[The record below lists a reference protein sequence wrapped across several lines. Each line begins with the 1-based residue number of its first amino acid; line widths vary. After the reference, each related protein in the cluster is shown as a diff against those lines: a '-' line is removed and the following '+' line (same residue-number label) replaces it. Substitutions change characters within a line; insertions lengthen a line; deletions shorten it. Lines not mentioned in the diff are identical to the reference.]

1 MSAGSDA
8 GLASEQGLA
17 AEIAPGGVD
26 SVEGSSSP
34 TGDRLAE
41 GGTEHGTEPGAA
53 AGAKSGLLEY
63 AQSLLVTLVLALYGT
78 TFIVQAFKIP
88 SKSMEPTLLVGDHL
102 LVNKFIFEGRGAWY
116 EHLLPYREIRRGD
129 IIVFKFPY
137 ADHPH
142 FVKRVIGLPGD
153 RLRILNQEVY
163 LNGLRL
169 SEPYVVHTSSPDPFA
184 DNFPPRPNDYFYS
197 SLQPEW
203 ADDIQNHIHN
213 GELVVPPHKY
223 FAMGDNRDQSL
234 DSRYW
239 GFVDRDAIMGRPVIV
254 YWSVAATSQDY
265 ENSGEGGNGTLTGIG
280 HSLMHLPSETRWR
293 RMFHEV
299 H

>member
-1 MSAGSDA
+1 MSRGSDA
-8 GLASEQGLA
+8 GLASEQGLP
-17 AEIAPGGVD
+17 AEIAPRGVD
-26 SVEGSSSP
+26 SPDGSAAPS
-34 TGDRLAE
+34 GEALMER
-41 GGTEHGTEPGAA
+41 GTEPGTG
-53 AGAKSGLLEY
+53 AGAKSGFLEY
-63 AQSLLVTLVLALYGT
+63 VQSLLVTLVLALYGT

-88 SKSMEPTLLVGDHL
+88 SKSMEPALLVGDHL

-116 EHLLPYREIRRGD
+116 EHLLPYREPRRGD

-153 RLRILNQEVY
+153 RLRIFNQEVY
-163 LNGLRL
+163 VNGLRL
-169 SEPYVVHTSSPDPFA
+169 NEPYVVHTSSPDPLA

-203 ADDIQNHIHN
+203 ADDIQNHIQN
-213 GELVVPPHKY
+213 GELLVPPHKY

-265 ENSGEGGNGTLTGIG
+265 ENNGQGGNLTGIG
-280 HSLMHLPSETRWR
+280 HTLLQLPSETRWR

>member
-1 MSAGSDA
+1 VSTGSDA
-8 GLASEQGLA
+8 ALASQQGLPAETEAGAMVSPDGPA
-17 AEIAPGGVD
+17 A
-26 SVEGSSSP
+26 SSSGTSAG
-34 TGDRLAE
+34 TG
-41 GGTEHGTEPGAA
+41 
-53 AGAKSGLLEY
+53 AGAKSGFREY
-63 AQSLLVTLVLALYGT
+63 AQSLLVTLVLALFGT

-142 FVKRVIGLPGD
+142 FVKRVVGLPGD
-153 RLRILNQEVY
+153 RLRIFNQEVY
-163 LNGLRL
+163 VNGLRL
-169 SEPYVVHTSSPDPFA
+169 NEPYVVHTSPDPFA

-203 ADDIQNHIHN
+203 ADDIQNHIQN

-265 ENSGEGGNGTLTGIG
+265 ENNGEGGNLTGIG
-280 HSLMHLPSETRWR
+280 HILMHLPSQTRWR